1 MGEAGVGRARP
12 AHPSLGS
19 VTPFCLL
26 TRASWRLEP
35 RGTPPRVS
43 QTFREAWKVVFS
55 GTGWSLWR
63 PQVTLGDEPR
73 PGLGAKSP
81 QHSAP
86 WTFLVLPFGLSHWEI
101 WGYRTPGLWKSSKKE
116 MGTGRKGGTL
126 VPQVWSDKGPAAP
139 KQCDPEPSL
148 VGGSQASARW
158 AGCCS
163 LAEKAM
169 GSLPAG
175 QEPGALCLS

>member
-1 MGEAGVGRARP
+1 MGR
-12 AHPSLGS
+12 
-19 VTPFCLL
+19 
-26 TRASWRLEP
+26 RLE
-35 RGTPPRVS
+35 S
-43 QTFREAWKVVFS
+43 QAFREAWKVVFS

-63 PQVTLGDEPR
+63 PQVTLGGEPR

-86 WTFLVLPFGLSHWEI
+86 WTFLVLPFGLSHREI

-116 MGTGRKGGTL
+116 MGTGRKGETF

-158 AGCCS
+158 AGCCT